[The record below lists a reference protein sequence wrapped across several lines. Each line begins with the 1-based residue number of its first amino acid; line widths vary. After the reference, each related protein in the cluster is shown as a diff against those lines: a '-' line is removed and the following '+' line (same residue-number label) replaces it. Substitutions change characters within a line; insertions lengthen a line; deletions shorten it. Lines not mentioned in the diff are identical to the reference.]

1 MKTGVKSMDEEI
13 KKASITIQSYIQ
25 QITTP
30 SASQYKLEIRKQQ
43 YESAKEKFDSLMKDN
58 AELAKE
64 IIIKQVGNFHFY
76 RLIKD
81 RNLPQSWID
90 ERRNLQKEIVKNPD
104 KFSLQQ
110 IQNAVCDLYFRD
122 SVKNTSINIRTLEDR
137 EGTQGNEIYNE
148 KLAKYKDLFDATL
161 KFITLTDATPE
172 EVQRNLDQI
181 IQLAQPLMQ
190 QGPIFQAV
198 RDLLDL
204 EERDFIAE
212 LSAYI
217 AVSKQTM
224 LDGIEPEII
233 KTEDNNTVKFFT
245 LKNQTKAQSSFQMLV
260 HNMNIQDWMY
270 KPEAMEEYVNAIKSQ
285 YLCCYSLI
293 DQSIN
298 NAFCQRHNVTR
309 ITFGYLPDNLEN
321 MDMAACRTRD
331 AQTNQFTFLKN
342 ITGYK
347 QDFYSIPEF
356 LRKIDSYSELA
367 FRNESAVPKPDYIVI
382 QSEEP
387 SDKVVKIA
395 SAMQIPIIYIDPNAY
410 EKYPEPEKSST
421 GYSYNE
427 YAYFDYFLKEN
438 LSSLDLNKDKTIE

>member
-1 MKTGVKSMDEEI
+1 MDEEI
-13 KKASITIQSYIQ
+13 KKARITIQSYIG

-30 SASQYKLEIRKQQ
+30 SASQNKLEFRKQQ

-104 KFSLQQ
+104 KYSLQQ

-161 KFITLTDATPE
+161 KFIALTDATPE

-204 EERDFIAE
+204 EERDFIVNRFGAKYTTNAFDDNLVGYHKE
-212 LSAYI
+212 LPKALIIDANSPSDIVSGAVNVKRDGESI
-217 AVSKQTM
+217 NVGSVKSNRTNMEFEITPEDVSKEGIYFVTATATDNVGNISNSEDQIGDIRFVIDKTKPTISHNIEDEVYKASSKEFDIAFKDNILLKNATIKVNGKVVEEFKDIDSTS
-224 LDGIEPEII
+224 LDYTLTLNKGIKQKVEIETEDMAGNI
-233 KTEDNNTVKFFT
+233 KTTTNKVTV
-245 LKNQTKAQSSFQMLV
+245 S
-260 HNMNIQDWMY
+260 
-270 KPEAMEEYVNAIKSQ
+270 
-285 YLCCYSLI
+285 
-293 DQSIN
+293 
-298 NAFCQRHNVTR
+298 
-309 ITFGYLPDNLEN
+309 
-321 MDMAACRTRD
+321 
-331 AQTNQFTFLKN
+331 
-342 ITGYK
+342 
-347 QDFYSIPEF
+347 
-356 LRKIDSYSELA
+356 DS
-367 FRNESAVPKPDYIVI
+367 
-382 QSEEP
+382 
-387 SDKVVKIA
+387 
-395 SAMQIPIIYIDPNAY
+395 M
-410 EKYPEPEKSST
+410 
-421 GYSYNE
+421 
-427 YAYFDYFLKEN
+427 FDYLLYNHTLYWIIGGIATLGIAGLIFALKRR
-438 LSSLDLNKDKTIE
+438 KDKK

>member
-1 MKTGVKSMDEEI
+1 M
-13 KKASITIQSYIQ
+13 
-25 QITTP
+25 
-30 SASQYKLEIRKQQ
+30 
-43 YESAKEKFDSLMKDN
+43 
-58 AELAKE
+58 
-64 IIIKQVGNFHFY
+64 
-76 RLIKD
+76 
-81 RNLPQSWID
+81 
-90 ERRNLQKEIVKNPD
+90 
-104 KFSLQQ
+104 QQ

-122 SVKNTSINIRTLEDR
+122 SVKNTTINIRTLEDR

-161 KFITLTDATPE
+161 KFIALTDATPE

-270 KPEAMEEYVNAIKSQ
+270 KPEAMEEYVNA
-285 YLCCYSLI
+285 
-293 DQSIN
+293 
-298 NAFCQRHNVTR
+298 
-309 ITFGYLPDNLEN
+309 
-321 MDMAACRTRD
+321 AA
-331 AQTNQFTFLKN
+331 
-342 ITGYK
+342 
-347 QDFYSIPEF
+347 
-356 LRKIDSYSELA
+356 
-367 FRNESAVPKPDYIVI
+367 
-382 QSEEP
+382 
-387 SDKVVKIA
+387 
-395 SAMQIPIIYIDPNAY
+395 
-410 EKYPEPEKSST
+410 SS
-421 GYSYNE
+421 
-427 YAYFDYFLKEN
+427 
-438 LSSLDLNKDKTIE
+438 